1 MDFLTLYTTAL
12 DFELGSEDRSELFTL
27 ERRKLAVNRAQ
38 REFARLTQCYIREFT
53 VPLVDGTSTYDIE
66 TATGDVFVNF
76 SRRPVE
82 LVRTVGAVVTL
93 WPLHRH
99 DVPWLD
105 FHRVGWRDSSVKG
118 VPEIVAY
125 NPDAG
130 LANVILV
137 PMPAVP
143 ATETWALR
151 VAALATPADL
161 TADTDQPF
169 QLALD
174 APVQLEPYHWALA
187 HFAASLLERLR
198 KDTEAVEHQ
207 LALFGAYVSDYLGS
221 RRPRGQH
228 NRVSQQ
234 RDYLKGSGHVVG
246 AIVQGDPRV

>member
-1 MDFLTLYTTAL
+1 VDFLTLYGHAL
-12 DFELGSEDRSELFTL
+12 DFELGSADRTELFTT

-38 REFARLTQCYIREFT
+38 REFARLTQCYIREFR
-53 VPLVDGTSTYDIE
+53 VPLVNGTSTYDIE
-66 TATGDVFVNF
+66 AATGSAFVNF

-82 LVRTVGAVVTL
+82 LIRTKGAVVTQT
-93 WPLHRH
+93 PLARH

-105 FHRVGWRDSSVKG
+105 FHKAGWRDSEVKG
-118 VPEIVAY
+118 TPEVVAY

-130 LANVILV
+130 AANIILV
-137 PMPAVP
+137 PTPAVP
-143 ATETWALR
+143 ASETWAVL
-151 VAALATPADL
+151 VAALATPSDLLADS
-161 TADTDQPF
+161 DVPF

-174 APVQLEPYHWALA
+174 APTQLEPYHWAIA

-207 LALFGAYVSDYLGS
+207 LALFGAYVSDYLGG

-234 RDYLKGSGHVVG
+234 RNYLKPSHVSG
-246 AIVQGDPRV
+246 ALVQGDPRV